1 MNDIRVTHAALEA
14 GASDIS
20 GSGAKIRQYLDDLH
34 SNTADLRQ
42 RFHGDARA
50 AWDEAKRHW
59 DLNME
64 DVDSILMLIESLVL
78 RSRGNFGDAD
88 RIAANNFG
96 GNV

>member
-1 MNDIRVTHAALEA
+1 MNDIRVTHAALDA
-14 GASDIS
+14 GAQDIS
-20 GSGAKIRQYLDDLH
+20 SAGARIRGLLDDLH

-42 RFHGDARA
+42 RFDGEARA

-64 DVDSILMLIESLVL
+64 DVDSILALIESLVL
-78 RSRGNFGDAD
+78 RTRGNFADAD
-88 RIAANNFG
+88 RISAGNNG